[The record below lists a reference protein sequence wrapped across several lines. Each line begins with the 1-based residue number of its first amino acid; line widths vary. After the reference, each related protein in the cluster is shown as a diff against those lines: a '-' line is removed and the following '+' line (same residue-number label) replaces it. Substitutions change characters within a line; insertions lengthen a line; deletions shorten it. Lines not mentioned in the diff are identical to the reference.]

1 MFENEQSQ
9 SMTWPGHR
17 CLQLKPN
24 CKIMLVWNKSAQLFN
39 GQLGNFIGVKGDVLL
54 IYFEIVGVIEIG
66 RETWIKRNRVG
77 QRIGSVSQFPIILA
91 YAVTCHKSQGLTLPA
106 VVVHCSQ
113 EYVPGLIY
121 VAVSR
126 VRSPDKIQ
134 VLDFDANQLVK
145 PSADVIKQ
153 SKTHNTGNLAEDLT
167 CCRKQLLSEDKYFDV
182 HDHFS
187 SLEEAADDQFYFP
200 TCMFDKAITDSFED
214 DMDPISIE
222 LVEVYEQIEQHKSD
236 LALPPEECC

>member
-1 MFENEQSQ
+1 M
-9 SMTWPGHR
+9 
-17 CLQLKPN
+17 
-24 CKIMLVWNKSAQLFN
+24 
-39 GQLGNFIGVKGDVLL
+39 
-54 IYFEIVGVIEIG
+54 
-66 RETWIKRNRVG
+66 
-77 QRIGSVSQFPIILA
+77 
-91 YAVTCHKSQGLTLPA
+91 
-106 VVVHCSQ
+106 
-113 EYVPGLIY
+113 
-121 VAVSR
+121 
-126 VRSPDKIQ
+126 RSPDKIQ

-145 PSADVIKQ
+145 PSADVIEQ

-236 LALPPEECC
+236 LALPPEECVNEAKNYLVSLTSRAPTTQHILSLRIPIIVICQMP